1 MNTGTIEI
9 YRPRDV
15 STLGDWNIGGLK
27 LKAYGLAAD
36 GRHIDDAMVTLAQSF
51 VRQDVIPCVAA
62 GGDSN
67 GLALSS
73 SIPAASASPSRLTGG
88 YKVRFCVSATIGSS
102 IRLLSRW
109 MLQGDRPLPVFG
121 NWR

>member
-27 LKAYGLAAD
+27 LKAYGVAAD

-51 VRQDVIPCVAA
+51 V
-62 GGDSN
+62 
-67 GLALSS
+67 
-73 SIPAASASPSRLTGG
+73 
-88 YKVRFCVSATIGSS
+88 
-102 IRLLSRW
+102 
-109 MLQGDRPLPVFG
+109 
-121 NWR
+121 

>member
-1 MNTGTIEI
+1 MNAGTIEI

-27 LKAYGLAAD
+27 LKACGLAAD
-36 GRHIDDAMVTLAQSF
+36 GRRIDDAMVTLAQSF
-51 VRQDVIPCVAA
+51 VRQDVIPCMAA

-67 GLALSS
+67 GLGFV
-73 SIPAASASPSRLTGG
+73 IPTRQ
-88 YKVRFCVSATIGSS
+88 TIGNS

-109 MLQGDRPLPVFG
+109 MLQGDRSLPVFG